1 MANEIMVT
9 IVLRHNTTA
18 GWEKNK
24 NIILNKGELG
34 IEFIANDKSPK
45 LKIGNGRYSWD
56 KLPYF
61 DINLPEKYTWG
72 ELRGTTLENEA
83 TYTENLN
90 LKKPG
95 YGEVASIKVLNDNYD
110 LIDLSYKDLYKL
122 IDQLTSRMDSVV
134 KGIKPGVSGTFELEL
149 QDMRVRYDGSTYG
162 SAGSAMRA
170 IDEDL
175 QNLSDN
181 LSQFIGSSVPDG
193 LSYSNNYLQLTSNGE
208 PIGDAVEIIGGS
220 GGGGGT
226 SSYVITLTNLLD
238 SRIISVSA
246 GTPVELRFKY
256 VSIDNEGYT
265 DGNGV
270 GSLSINNTKQTSF
283 AVLQGENAITITD
296 YLKTGTNNVK
306 IQVTNSEGA
315 YRTLSYTVNIL
326 VLSITTTSPMMGAYN
341 VDSLNIQYTV
351 TGSGSKTVYFILD
364 GKEYKS
370 EIITSTGQSRQ
381 LSLPRQPD
389 GAHILEI
396 YATSESEGGLIG
408 SNILRIG
415 IIWYSDTTSEP
426 IVLINNA
433 ITSVTQGESLTIPY
447 MIFHPHYETI
457 QITREILN
465 EDSSVYKTD
474 KLIVDRNQKEW
485 TTQDFPS
492 GSVTFKITCENVFAH
507 TTINVLPSSFNKEI
521 YTDNL
526 LFDFNAKGRS
536 NFEDNPASW
545 SSGDVVA
552 SFSNIGWRT
561 IDGWLTD
568 TSGQDMLRLLP
579 KSEVFIPYFPFKEE
593 VSNTGYTIE
602 VELATQ
608 NVSDYD
614 SVIVSSYSGDRG
626 LLIKSQS
633 ASLKSEQTETTIQFK
648 EDDRVRLDFIIE
660 QNSSGS
666 NRLMYTYVNG
676 VCCGIQQYAS
686 NDQFRQSSPV
696 GITIGADSCGIDIY
710 LIRFY
715 NITFTAEMQLNNFIV
730 DRPSLA
736 DRIEKDNKNNI
747 TDKDATDV
755 HKKVTINSLKDSIPY
770 IVMQCPELPQYKGDK
785 KKNMSLYYVDPLHP
799 EKNFSAAG
807 VQFDVQGT
815 SSATYPVKNFKT
827 KCKSGIVYEQSGQ
840 EAEGFQFTEDSLT
853 SETFCLKADYASSE
867 HANNVCLVD
876 FYNSNCPY
884 KTPPQQ
890 VDERV
895 RQGVYG
901 QPIVLFW
908 ENTDTKEISYEGMY
922 NMNDDKSNENIFGF
936 VDIDISSI
944 IPVENQRIECW
955 EWLNNNSKICLFQG
969 DEEFDEFNTD
979 SSGELYPAWQD
990 SLEPRYPDLDEMYS
1004 ETDALRKVI
1013 KWVASTDTTRAT
1025 NATLSEPKYYT
1036 TRDTSWNNA
1045 KTYYKDNKGTPAT
1058 IIEKGAIT
1066 SYNPSVSVDRD
1077 AFYTKMAATSYAE
1090 LVGGYEFIK
1099 NDDATWSAY
1108 KDSTLI
1114 SSAITSIGDYGI
1126 TLGDASIESFAFE
1139 YKLVGEGWNAS
1150 LYEYYTMD
1158 SAEYRLSKF
1167 KEEFE
1172 EYFILEAMTFY
1183 YIFTEVFLMTD
1194 SRAKN
1199 MFLTTFDGV
1208 HWFPLPYDMDTAI
1221 GINNEGRLVFDYNLE
1236 DTDLVDGS
1244 MVFNAQQSVLWINFR
1259 LSFYTRIKQMYND
1272 LRSTG
1277 KFSFQEISKKMDAH
1291 QDAWAEILWNI
1302 DGEIKYLLP
1311 FYSGSN
1317 NLAMAQGDKRTQ
1329 RNFWLFN
1336 AFKYRDSKYEAGEA
1350 VTNYI
1355 HLRLYNKGEIRI
1367 TPYSHIYARVE
1378 FGNAKDELK
1387 RAYRNEEVVFNTDGI
1402 AAVNDLETHIYSSDR
1417 ISSLGDLSPLKI
1429 GYCDFSMAPKLKN
1442 IIVGSEDP
1450 SYSNGNLN
1458 TFTLGVSDLLQE
1470 INISNCYNLATNI
1483 DASKC
1488 YCLEIF
1494 KAFGTKITG
1503 VNFSDGGRLRVVRLP
1518 ETISSL
1524 ILKNQTQI
1532 EELSIK
1538 SYENISTLW
1547 IENSPNI
1554 PLEEIASSSNKLDR
1568 VRLVNVDWTTESE
1581 ETLRAFYDKVITCSG
1596 LDSSG
1601 LTIESP
1607 IVTGKVRI
1615 NSISDSFLELLNE
1628 KFPELICV
1636 VNGVEKYFIKYVDNN
1651 NNEVYKYIASGGTDA
1666 IDPVAEGLILQED
1679 ISIPEDTEDT
1689 KYHYDGW
1696 VNLPTNIDRSYIIR
1710 VNYNYEFRVQFLD
1723 ANGEPYVPAT
1733 QWIYKGNSATD
1744 PYLSGLIEKPT
1755 KEPTAEKSFE
1765 YSKWDKSFNKVEEP
1779 LNINPIF
1786 IETINTYTVQFWT
1799 IGYTVND
1806 ELVPLKT
1813 QTVSYGGTVS
1823 YNEDIDGKVYYYIN
1837 GEISPYYSF
1846 YGWDSPLTIT
1856 PTAYTED
1863 PIIIKAQFT
1872 FTGYIEDSWEQIDAN
1887 AQAGNIDA
1895 YGLGGVKIS
1904 NVTIDG
1910 TTYQLEMELVEKNF
1924 DLLVTNSSSYNG
1936 GTGKACFTFLAKNII
1951 DITKQINTSTSKE
1964 YEGYTSSTAGGYGNS
1979 DMRSWLNS
1987 TFYNGLD
1994 ADFRQVIKPVYK
2006 IADKGNIPDSGL
2018 ITTEE
2023 KVWLPSATE
2032 LNLDNL
2038 GAYGGLFY
2046 LDQSANGENYSWFSN
2061 DDTRIKYDKDK
2072 VAREYWTRTYSIIN
2086 PNRFITIKQ
2095 NGSLYANNE
2104 SGKTVWSYCS
2114 FVIGA
2119 CV

>member
-45 LKIGNGRYSWD
+45 IKIGNGRYSWD

-95 YGEVASIKVLNDNYD
+95 YGEVASVKVLNDNYD

-134 KGIKPGVSGTFELEL
+134 KGIEPGVSGTFELEL
-149 QDMRVRYDGSTYG
+149 QDMRIRYDGSTYD

-175 QNLSDN
+175 QNLSNN

-256 VSIDNEGYT
+256 VSMDNEGYT

-270 GSLSINNTKQTSF
+270 GSLSVNNIKQTSF
-283 AVLQGENAITITD
+283 AVSQGENAITITD

-326 VLSITTTSPMMGAYN
+326 VLSVTTTSPMMGAYN
-341 VDSLNIQYTV
+341 VDLLNIQYTV
-351 TGSGSKTVYFILD
+351 TGSDSKTVYFILD
-364 GKEYKS
+364 GKEYKN
-370 EIITSTGQSRQ
+370 EIVTSTGQSRQ
-381 LSLPRQPD
+381 LALPRQPD

-396 YATSESEGGLIG
+396 YATSKSEGGLIG
-408 SNILRIG
+408 SNVLRIG

-426 IVLINNA
+426 IILINNS
-433 ITSVTQGESLTIPY
+433 ITSITQGESLTIPY

-465 EDSSVYKTD
+465 EDNSVYKTD

-507 TTINVLPSSFNKEI
+507 TTINILPSSFNKEI

-536 NFEDNPASW
+536 NFEDDPAHW
-545 SSGDVVA
+545 SSGDIVA

-568 TSGQDMLRLLP
+568 TSGQEMLRLLP

-593 VSNTGYTIE
+593 ISNTGYTIE

-614 SVIVSSYSGDRG
+614 SVIMSSFSSDRG

-633 ASLKSEQTETTIQFK
+633 ASLKSEQTETTVQFK
-648 EDDRVRLDFIIE
+648 EDDRVRLDFVIE
-660 QNSSGS
+660 QNSGGS
-666 NRLMYTYVNG
+666 NRLIYTYVNG
-676 VCCGIQQYAS
+676 VCCNIQQYAS
-686 NDQFRQSSPV
+686 NDQFRQPSPV
-696 GITIGADSCGIDIY
+696 GITIGADSCGIDVY

-715 NITFTAEMQLNNFIV
+715 NTAFTAEMQLNNFIV

-736 DRIEKDNKNNI
+736 DRIEKDNKNSI
-747 TDKDATDV
+747 IDKDASDI
-755 HKKVTINSLKDSIPY
+755 HKKVTISSLGDSIAY

-799 EKNFSAAG
+799 EKNFSATG

-922 NMNDDKSNENIFGF
+922 NMNDDKSNENVFGF
-936 VDIDISSI
+936 TDVDISSI
-944 IPVENQRIECW
+944 IPVEKQRIECW

-969 DEEFDEFNTD
+969 DEDFDEFNTD
-979 SSGELYPAWQD
+979 SNGELYPAWQD
-990 SLEPRYPDLDEMYS
+990 SIEPRYPDLDKMYS
-1004 ETDALRKVI
+1004 ETDAIRRII

-1036 TRDTSWNNA
+1036 TRDTSWNNT
-1045 KTYYKDNKGTPAT
+1045 KTYYKDNKGIPA
-1058 IIEKGAIT
+1058 IITERGAIT
-1066 SYNPSVSVDRD
+1066 SYNPSVSIDRD
-1077 AFYTKMAATSYAE
+1077 VFYTKMAATSYAE

-1099 NDDATWSAY
+1099 NSNATWSAY

-1114 SSAITSIGDYGI
+1114 SSTISSIGDYGI

-1150 LYEYYTMD
+1150 LYEYYTID

-1183 YIFTEVFLMTD
+1183 YLFTEVFLMTD

-1199 MFLTTFDGV
+1199 MFLTTFDGIY
-1208 HWFPLPYDMDTAI
+1208 WFPLPYDMDTAA
-1221 GINNEGRLVFDYNLE
+1221 GI
-1236 DTDLVDGS
+1236 
-1244 MVFNAQQSVLWINFR
+1244 
-1259 LSFYTRIKQMYND
+1259 
-1272 LRSTG
+1272 
-1277 KFSFQEISKKMDAH
+1277 
-1291 QDAWAEILWNI
+1291 
-1302 DGEIKYLLP
+1302 
-1311 FYSGSN
+1311 
-1317 NLAMAQGDKRTQ
+1317 
-1329 RNFWLFN
+1329 
-1336 AFKYRDSKYEAGEA
+1336 
-1350 VTNYI
+1350 
-1355 HLRLYNKGEIRI
+1355 
-1367 TPYSHIYARVE
+1367 
-1378 FGNAKDELK
+1378 
-1387 RAYRNEEVVFNTDGI
+1387 
-1402 AAVNDLETHIYSSDR
+1402 
-1417 ISSLGDLSPLKI
+1417 
-1429 GYCDFSMAPKLKN
+1429 
-1442 IIVGSEDP
+1442 
-1450 SYSNGNLN
+1450 
-1458 TFTLGVSDLLQE
+1458 
-1470 INISNCYNLATNI
+1470 
-1483 DASKC
+1483 
-1488 YCLEIF
+1488 
-1494 KAFGTKITG
+1494 
-1503 VNFSDGGRLRVVRLP
+1503 
-1518 ETISSL
+1518 
-1524 ILKNQTQI
+1524 
-1532 EELSIK
+1532 
-1538 SYENISTLW
+1538 
-1547 IENSPNI
+1547 
-1554 PLEEIASSSNKLDR
+1554 
-1568 VRLVNVDWTTESE
+1568 
-1581 ETLRAFYDKVITCSG
+1581 
-1596 LDSSG
+1596 
-1601 LTIESP
+1601 
-1607 IVTGKVRI
+1607 
-1615 NSISDSFLELLNE
+1615 
-1628 KFPELICV
+1628 
-1636 VNGVEKYFIKYVDNN
+1636 
-1651 NNEVYKYIASGGTDA
+1651 
-1666 IDPVAEGLILQED
+1666 
-1679 ISIPEDTEDT
+1679 
-1689 KYHYDGW
+1689 
-1696 VNLPTNIDRSYIIR
+1696 
-1710 VNYNYEFRVQFLD
+1710 
-1723 ANGEPYVPAT
+1723 
-1733 QWIYKGNSATD
+1733 
-1744 PYLSGLIEKPT
+1744 
-1755 KEPTAEKSFE
+1755 
-1765 YSKWDKSFNKVEEP
+1765 
-1779 LNINPIF
+1779 
-1786 IETINTYTVQFWT
+1786 
-1799 IGYTVND
+1799 
-1806 ELVPLKT
+1806 
-1813 QTVSYGGTVS
+1813 
-1823 YNEDIDGKVYYYIN
+1823 
-1837 GEISPYYSF
+1837 
-1846 YGWDSPLTIT
+1846 
-1856 PTAYTED
+1856 
-1863 PIIIKAQFT
+1863 
-1872 FTGYIEDSWEQIDAN
+1872 
-1887 AQAGNIDA
+1887 
-1895 YGLGGVKIS
+1895 
-1904 NVTIDG
+1904 
-1910 TTYQLEMELVEKNF
+1910 
-1924 DLLVTNSSSYNG
+1924 
-1936 GTGKACFTFLAKNII
+1936 
-1951 DITKQINTSTSKE
+1951 
-1964 YEGYTSSTAGGYGNS
+1964 
-1979 DMRSWLNS
+1979 
-1987 TFYNGLD
+1987 
-1994 ADFRQVIKPVYK
+1994 
-2006 IADKGNIPDSGL
+2006 
-2018 ITTEE
+2018 
-2023 KVWLPSATE
+2023 
-2032 LNLDNL
+2032 
-2038 GAYGGLFY
+2038 
-2046 LDQSANGENYSWFSN
+2046 
-2061 DDTRIKYDKDK
+2061 
-2072 VAREYWTRTYSIIN
+2072 RE
-2086 PNRFITIKQ
+2086 
-2095 NGSLYANNE
+2095 
-2104 SGKTVWSYCS
+2104 
-2114 FVIGA
+2114 
-2119 CV
+2119 